1 MCGDAAASDVG
12 SIERWSGFP
21 GTTVTFI
28 VSRYGWPP
36 AAWNCAITYIVLFA
50 FVAVSVA
57 LYPVVG
63 VGASV
68 PVGISRFPVNSTI
81 FHVTGDAAFS

>member
-1 MCGDAAASDVG
+1 
-12 SIERWSGFP
+12 
-21 GTTVTFI
+21 
-28 VSRYGWPP
+28 
-36 AAWNCAITYIVLFA
+36 VLFA

-57 LYPVVG
+57 LYPVAG